1 MKPKAFFIL
10 CLVALAAGL
19 VYLFATKWSGSAPEE
34 AAIELRDEF
43 TGKRAIDQ
51 GEAMKQQLRE
61 ISENKQQ
68 LPY

>member
-1 MKPKAFFIL
+1 M
-10 CLVALAAGL
+10 
-19 VYLFATKWSGSAPEE
+19 FATKWSGSAPEE